1 VLYVLVPAA
10 PPRLYFASLGLFK
23 VTLKGGPITSFQNA
37 LLAMMP
43 NHAERAAFP
52 SLHAAVS
59 CLSLY
64 YAWKY
69 CRWFFP
75 ILLVF
80 VCGLLTATVYLRH
93 HWVVDLL
100 AGMLLVPWAVWLA
113 PRFERWWA
121 ERVQRVRL
129 PQREDV

>member
-1 VLYVLVPAA
+1 
-10 PPRLYFASLGLFK
+10 
-23 VTLKGGPITSFQNA
+23 
-37 LLAMMP
+37 MP

-59 CLSLY
+59 CLSLV

-75 ILLVF
+75 VLLVF
-80 VCGLLTATVYLRH
+80 VCGLLVSTVYLRH

-100 AGMLLVPWAVWLA
+100 AGMLLVPWTLWIA
-113 PRFERWWA
+113 PRYERWWSTIITGI
-121 ERVQRVRL
+121 
-129 PQREDV
+129 DD